1 MYVSPRSVVKTA
13 GEAAPQLE
21 KRGWAKGRTLV
32 RPPCSE
38 TLLPFC
44 FHWKRPANRERS
56 HHRGTAILPLYS
68 KAKRVARDDSEK
80 SRTTTK
86 QARVTVLQCRPKGAE
101 PKHQRRPAVRA
112 LDWSLPHVAYGDT
125 FMTHHNLKTSP
136 HIRPCTP

>member
-44 FHWKRPANRERS
+44 FHWTRPANRERS
-56 HHRGTAILPLYS
+56 HCRGHRYLATIF
-68 KAKRVARDDSEK
+68 KDKTC
-80 SRTTTK
+80 RTG
-86 QARVTVLQCRPKGAE
+86 R
-101 PKHQRRPAVRA
+101 QREV
-112 LDWSLPHVAYGDT
+112 SYY
-125 FMTHHNLKTSP
+125 N
-136 HIRPCTP
+136 